1 MAMSAAPMAGRLQ
14 PRRHRPGGAL
24 GTLGEARIGYA
35 HGQYLANQTI
45 GQAGTAKVEFKEVGF
60 TGSLVLDQLDN
71 AASPAV
77 AGARWRSVRLAQEPG
92 RLRRLFT
99 LAGQGHGRHHHRAQ
113 HLEAGL
119 ELGGFLDV
127 QKVGFSDWRLGRFQR
142 LSGYRNEQISGN
154 FLALGK
160 VVYRYRL
167 SELTPFGR
175 AIYIGRSLET
185 GNASANRDDIAWS
198 SLRRAGSLFLA
209 ADTPLG
215 LAYLGLGA
223 PGGHS
228 AIYLFLG
235 RP

>member
-1 MAMSAAPMAGRLQ
+1 MD
-14 PRRHRPGGAL
+14 
-24 GTLGEARIGYA
+24 
-35 HGQYLANQTI
+35 
-45 GQAGTAKVEFKEVGF
+45 FKEVGF

-71 AASPAV
+71 AAFPSR
-77 AGARWRSVRLAQEPG
+77 GWRLAGDLFNSRKSLGAFADYSRWQAKATAVTTTG
-92 RLRRLFT
+92 RST
-99 LAGQGHGRHHHRAQ
+99 W
-113 HLEAGL
+113 EAGL
-119 ELGGFLDV
+119 ELGGFLDA
-127 QKVGFSDWRLGRFQR
+127 QKVGFSDWRLGGFQR

-175 AIYIGRSLET
+175 AIYIGGSLET
-185 GNASANRDDIAWS
+185 GNAWANRDDMAWS
-198 SLRRAGSLFLA
+198 SLRHAGSLFLA

-215 LAYLGLGA
+215 PAYLGLGA
-223 PGGHS
+223 AQGGHS